1 MSAGNEEQCLG
12 TAPERRPARRIRVGT
27 VAVGGDAPISVQS
40 MTNTSTADAAA
51 TLGQIHRLA
60 EAGCEIV
67 RVGVPDEKSAKALRK
82 IKAGSG
88 IPVVAD
94 VHFSKKLALMSLDA
108 GADGLRINPGN
119 IGGGKERGEVM
130 RAARKAGAALRIGVN
145 AGSLE
150 KDLLKKYGH
159 PTAEAMVESAL
170 RAVSAAERWGV
181 ENLKVSL
188 KASDV
193 MTTVEAYR
201 RLAGV
206 VDWPL
211 HIGITEAGAGRRGI
225 VKSAA
230 GLAILLAEGIGD
242 TLRVSLTGDP
252 VEEVRVGWELLGALG
267 IRRRGP
273 DIVACPTCARCGV
286 DLEGVLRK
294 VERAMKKIQSP
305 IKVAVMGC
313 VVNGPG
319 EAREA
324 DAGVAAGRGNALIF
338 RGGEIIKKVGEKE
351 IVRELMK
358 VVREIERER
367 INEAGI

>member
-1 MSAGNEEQCLG
+1 MTKTRTSDVGATVEQI
-12 TAPERRPARRIRVGT
+12 RR
-27 VAVGGDAPISVQS
+27 
-40 MTNTSTADAAA
+40 
-51 TLGQIHRLA
+51 LE

-67 RVGVPDEKSAKALRK
+67 RVGVPDEKSAKALKR

-88 IPVVAD
+88 IPVIAD
-94 VHFSKKLALMSLDA
+94 VHFSKKLALMSLGA
-108 GADGLRINPGN
+108 GVDGLRINPGN
-119 IGGGKERGEVM
+119 IGGKKEQGEVM

-150 KDLLKKYGH
+150 RGLLKKHGH
-159 PTAEAMVESAL
+159 PTAGAMVESAL
-170 RAVSAAERWGV
+170 RAVGAAERWGV

-193 MTTVEAYR
+193 MTTVDAYR
-201 RLAGV
+201 RLAGAI
-206 VDWPL
+206 DYPL
-211 HIGITEAGAGRRGI
+211 HIGITETGAGVSGV

-252 VEEVRVGWELLGALG
+252 VEEVRVGWEVLKALG

-273 DIVACPTCARCGV
+273 EVVACPTCARCGI
-286 DLEGVLRK
+286 DLMGVLKR
-294 VERAMKKIQSP
+294 VERSMKKIQAP
-305 IKVAVMGC
+305 IRVAVMGC

-319 EAREA
+319 EARES
-324 DAGVAAGRGNALIF
+324 DVGVAAGKGKALIF
-338 RGGEIIKKVGEKE
+338 REGEIIKKVEEKA

-358 VVREIERER
+358 VVREVAKERD
-367 INEAGI
+367 NEVDI